1 MVLCL
6 RVIRRFTLAQFVKRH
21 MSFRYLTSP
30 PLLSF
35 LVEGSPDDRDTLWLK
50 KEVKLPG
57 NRSHGWLC
65 LRVFKEHGGQRWQCK
80 GERIKATM

>member
-1 MVLCL
+1 MKTKVFSVAEFNFQL
-6 RVIRRFTLAQFVKRH
+6 FNK
-21 MSFRYLTSP
+21 MSFRYLPS
-30 PLLSF
+30 LFSF
-35 LVEGSPDDRDTLWLK
+35 LVEGSRDDRDTLWLK
-50 KEVKLPG
+50 EEVKLPG